1 MEKMELPL
9 LKGSDREKC
18 IPITVIVGLIGLVVF
33 FLTCIFSFNFIKVI
47 ISYIIVKNS
56 NLDYTVNLKDN
67 SFGMKTIRK
76 DENKEIISSLVDTI
90 DAKFSYNFKS
100 NENLGLNILIM

>member
-33 FLTCIFSFNFIKVI
+33 FLLAS
-47 ISYIIVKNS
+47 
-56 NLDYTVNLKDN
+56 
-67 SFGMKTIRK
+67 
-76 DENKEIISSLVDTI
+76 
-90 DAKFSYNFKS
+90 
-100 NENLGLNILIM
+100 